1 MVTKKKTRKQLLK
14 EPDEFITFTGK
25 AITFVTRYQKQISFM
40 LCAIVAIALIF
51 FGYRFFAQRA
61 ETKAFTRL
69 GQTQS
74 KYETLKKTSSETAAY
89 RQVSEAFQS
98 IIKKY
103 GGNAGG
109 KLARVIYANISFDAQ
124 QYEKAIALYK
134 QSLNDFKDDKLVYNM
149 ILSNLGHAYQ
159 RVEDEQ
165 NAAAY
170 FEKAASATN
179 SPIRED
185 ALFNLGLMYE
195 KLGEAT
201 KSQKTLEE
209 ILNNHP
215 DSIYFDV
222 VEEELNTLKK

>member
-1 MVTKKKTRKQLLK
+1 MATKKKTRKQLIK

-25 AITFVTRYQKQISFM
+25 AISFVTGYQKQISFM

-69 GQTQS
+69 GQIHSQ
-74 KYETLKKTSSETAAY
+74 YNTLKKTSPGTAAY
-89 RQVSEAFQS
+89 SQVSEAFQI

-109 KLARVIYANISFDAQ
+109 KLARVIYANISFEAQ

-134 QSLNDFKDDKLVYNM
+134 QSLKDFKDDKLIYNM

-170 FEKAASATN
+170 FEKAASATD

-201 KSQKTLEE
+201 KSQKMFQE

-222 VEEELNTLKK
+222 VEEELSTLKK

>member
-1 MVTKKKTRKQLLK
+1 MATKKKTRKQLLK

-25 AITFVTRYQKQISFM
+25 AITFITGYQKQISYM
-40 LCAIVAIALIF
+40 LCAIVAIVIIF

-74 KYETLKKTSSETAAY
+74 KYDTLKKTSSETAAY
-89 RQVSEAFQS
+89 SQVSEAFQS

-103 GGNAGG
+103 DGNAGG

-170 FEKAASATN
+170 FEKAASATD

-201 KSQKTLEE
+201 KSQKTLQE

-222 VEEELNTLKK
+222 VEEELNTLKN

>member
-1 MVTKKKTRKQLLK
+1 MATKKKTRKQLLK

-25 AITFVTRYQKQISFM
+25 AITFVTGYQKQISYM
-40 LCAIVAIALIF
+40 LCAIVAIVIIF

-74 KYETLKKTSSETAAY
+74 KYDTLKKTSSETAAY
-89 RQVSEAFQS
+89 SQVSEAFQS

-124 QYEKAIALYK
+124 QYERAIALYK
-134 QSLNDFKDDKLVYNM
+134 QSLNDFKDDKLVYHM

-165 NAAAY
+165 NAAVY
-170 FEKAASATN
+170 FEKAASATD

-201 KSQKTLEE
+201 KSQKTLQE

>member
-1 MVTKKKTRKQLLK
+1 MATKKKTRKQLLK

-25 AITFVTRYQKQISFM
+25 AITFITGYQKQISYM
-40 LCAIVAIALIF
+40 LCAIVAIVIIF

-74 KYETLKKTSSETAAY
+74 KYDTLKKTSSETAAY
-89 RQVSEAFQS
+89 SQVSEAFQS

-149 ILSNLGHAYQ
+149 ILNNLGHAYQ

-170 FEKAASATN
+170 FEKAASATD

-201 KSQKTLEE
+201 KSQKTLQE

>member
-1 MVTKKKTRKQLLK
+1 MATKKKTRKQLIK

-25 AITFVTRYQKQISFM
+25 AISFVTRYQKQISFM

-69 GQTQS
+69 GQIQS
-74 KYETLKKTSSETAAY
+74 QYNTLKKTSPGTAAY
-89 RQVSEAFQS
+89 SQVSEAFQI

-109 KLARVIYANISFDAQ
+109 KLARVIYGNISFEAQ

-134 QSLNDFKDDKLVYNM
+134 QSLKDFKDDKLIYNM

-170 FEKAASATN
+170 FEKAASATD

-201 KSQKTLEE
+201 KSQKMFQE

-222 VEEELNTLKK
+222 VEEELSTLKK

>member
-1 MVTKKKTRKQLLK
+1 MATKKKTRKQLLK
-14 EPDEFITFTGK
+14 EPDEFITLTGK
-25 AITFVTRYQKQISFM
+25 AITFVTGYQKQISYI
-40 LCAIVAIALIF
+40 LCTIVAIALIF

-74 KYETLKKTSSETAAY
+74 KYDTLKKTSSETAAY
-89 RQVSEAFQS
+89 NQVSEAFQS

-109 KLARVIYANISFDAQ
+109 KLARVIFANISYDAQ

-170 FEKAASATN
+170 FEKAAAAD

-195 KLGEAT
+195 KSGEVA
-201 KSQKTLEE
+201 KSQKTLQE

-215 DSIYFDV
+215 DSIYFDL

>member
-1 MVTKKKTRKQLLK
+1 MAIKKKTRKQLIK

-25 AITFVTRYQKQISFM
+25 AISFVTRYQKQISFM

-69 GQTQS
+69 GQIQS
-74 KYETLKKTSSETAAY
+74 QYNTLKKTSPGTAAY
-89 RQVSEAFQS
+89 SQVSEAFQI

-109 KLARVIYANISFDAQ
+109 KLARVIYANISFEAQ

-134 QSLNDFKDDKLVYNM
+134 QSLKDFKDDKLIYNM

-170 FEKAASATN
+170 FEKAASATD

-201 KSQKTLEE
+201 KSQKMFQE

-222 VEEELNTLKK
+222 VEEELSTLKK

>member
-1 MVTKKKTRKQLLK
+1 MATKKKTRKQLLK

-25 AITFVTRYQKQISFM
+25 AITFITGHQKQISYI
-40 LCAIVAIALIF
+40 LCAIVAIVIIF
-51 FGYRFFAQRA
+51 FGYRFFAQRSQIQA
-61 ETKAFTRL
+61 ITRL
-69 GQTQS
+69 GQTHS
-74 KYETLKKTSSETAAY
+74 KYDTLKKTSSETAAY
-89 RQVSEAFQS
+89 SQVSEAFQS

-134 QSLNDFKDDKLVYNM
+134 QSLKDFKDDKLVYNM
-149 ILSNLGHAYQ
+149 ILNNLGHAYQ

-170 FEKAASATN
+170 FEKAASATD

-201 KSQKTLEE
+201 KSQKTLQE

>member
-14 EPDEFITFTGK
+14 EPDEFITVTGK
-25 AITFVTRYQKQISFM
+25 AIIFVSEHQRQIFFM

-51 FGYRFFAQRA
+51 FGSRFFAQRA
-61 ETKAFTRL
+61 ETKAFARL
-69 GQTQS
+69 GLTQS
-74 KYETLKKTSSETAAY
+74 KYNTLKKTSSETAAY
-89 RQVSEAFQS
+89 SQVSEAFQS

-109 KLARVIYANISFDAQ
+109 KLARVIYANISYDAQ

-134 QSLNDFKDDKLVYNM
+134 QSLSDFKDDKLVYNL
-149 ILSNLGHAYQ
+149 IISNLGYACQ
-159 RVEDEQ
+159 RVGDEQ

-170 FEKAASATN
+170 FEKAASSTN
-179 SPIRED
+179 STIREE
-185 ALFNLGLMYE
+185 ALFNLGLIYE
-195 KLGEAT
+195 KLGEVT
-201 KSQKTLEE
+201 KSQKTLQE

-222 VEEELNTLKK
+222 VEEELNALKK

>member
-1 MVTKKKTRKQLLK
+1 MAIKKKTRKQLIK

-25 AITFVTRYQKQISFM
+25 AISFVTRYQKQISFM

-69 GQTQS
+69 GQIQS
-74 KYETLKKTSSETAAY
+74 QYNTLKKTSPGTAAY
-89 RQVSEAFQS
+89 SQVSEAFQI

-109 KLARVIYANISFDAQ
+109 KLARVIYGNISFEAQ

-134 QSLNDFKDDKLVYNM
+134 QSLKDFKDDKLIYNM

-170 FEKAASATN
+170 FEKAASATD

-201 KSQKTLEE
+201 KSQKMFQE

-222 VEEELNTLKK
+222 VEEELSTLKK

>member
-1 MVTKKKTRKQLLK
+1 MATKKKTRKQLLK

-25 AITFVTRYQKQISFM
+25 AITFVTGYQKQISYM
-40 LCAIVAIALIF
+40 LCAIVAIVLIF

-74 KYETLKKTSSETAAY
+74 KYDTLKKTSSETAAY
-89 RQVSEAFQS
+89 SQVSEAFQS

-170 FEKAASATN
+170 FEKAASATD

-201 KSQKTLEE
+201 KSQKTLQE